1 MRNAEASI
9 IFMIAKHL
17 FLYEDDGW
25 VPFSTNVYIFTWNSS
40 EINVRPTNEKSS
52 STWIIILST
61 LIPISLI
68 LSALIGLYFY
78 KKYFAIRLAKP
89 ISRQSSHMTDY
100 DGYSVPIPIM
110 DYSSELDRR
119 LKSGTLTDEFQ
130 YINEYSSE
138 VNALKTRTI
147 GNDESNKNL
156 NRFIDIIPFDDN
168 VAFLFSTK
176 DYIATQGPK
185 RNTVIDFWNMIVE
198 KNVCIIV
205 CLTNVLEDNRIKCF
219 QYWPEVGEMLN
230 FDEITIHTLKERYNK
245 STQEVV
251 VRDIN
256 VFHGTPDS
264 DKKCHFVTQIHLTSW
279 PDHGVPESTFPLL
292 ETCRIIRYSRKHL
305 ENEFIDPE
313 YSSSPI
319 CVHCSAGVDDALMEI
334 DVLSTVKHLRE
345 QRQKMVQSVA
355 QYKLVYQA
363 IKDFINMK
371 YHTAVKKR
379 VMKMKVIFCEVTAAI
394 QTPTIIM
401 SRIPEDDFLKSNS
414 VFDRFQAAII
424 EDPTSDD
431 ELEGAKKV
439 FKSQEMAE
447 SNSRSIREVV
457 QDLFQE
463 SFYSLMEAL
472 SKALADLSARA
483 RFRRGTNERTMED
496 PQEEDTDYIFNS
508 LSVGVGAFMDKQNCR
523 RRLTCQ
529 ATKVVKRNVPGLEML
544 VMLVDNVYTG
554 VMG

>member
-1 MRNAEASI
+1 
-9 IFMIAKHL
+9 MILGISSAN
-17 FLYEDDGW
+17 FTNNTNTTQGPSQTTW
-25 VPFSTNVYIFTWNSS
+25 PSTTFSPPPTTTIG
-40 EINVRPTNEKSS
+40 PTNEKSS

-168 VAFLFSTK
+168 VVLLESPLGSPCSKYINASLIKGLSFSTK

-319 CVHCSAGVDDALMEI
+319 CVHCSAGVGRTGTLIAVHMICEQILDDALMEI

-371 YHTAVKKR
+371 YHSSSGKDEEILSDYR
-379 VMKMKVIFCEVTAAI
+379 V
-394 QTPTIIM
+394 
-401 SRIPEDDFLKSNS
+401 LKEETGYEN
-414 VFDRFQAAII
+414 
-424 EDPTSDD
+424 
-431 ELEGAKKV
+431 EGYV
-439 FKSQEMAE
+439 E
-447 SNSRSIREVV
+447 
-457 QDLFQE
+457 
-463 SFYSLMEAL
+463 
-472 SKALADLSARA
+472 
-483 RFRRGTNERTMED
+483 
-496 PQEEDTDYIFNS
+496 
-508 LSVGVGAFMDKQNCR
+508 
-523 RRLTCQ
+523 
-529 ATKVVKRNVPGLEML
+529 
-544 VMLVDNVYTG
+544 
-554 VMG
+554 